1 MKTYVSPFQL
11 FFLTFLYVFSGI
23 TLAGADS
30 ITALLLP
37 LGIAVL
43 WAFVGYGGALQKRE
57 TFRDFLS
64 AYLPKKE
71 TGIPLAFFLTVTGAE
86 LVYVLLD
93 VGMFF
98 RMGSDFIPFPLIL
111 AILLGIASLVCRGG
125 MTLLGRFSELIL
137 ILLVPLVSLH
147 LLGGFE
153 MPNLVGTASVTRL
166 LFAVMPA
173 PIFFLL
179 SMTTVSGDDGTSDAF
194 RITAKKPKNRAGYLT
209 LTVIGGAGLAVL
221 MRLFLIVFS
230 FGESELLL
238 YFLEYGAHTA
248 KLSILISLLVQ
259 GLAGTK
265 RNHMAYYVMFSSI
278 AVILTAAIMGGA
290 VFSPFLWMILL
301 ICLSFTVSAML
312 GIFSFFH

>member
-1 MKTYVSPFQL
+1 MKTHLSPFQL

-23 TLAGADS
+23 TLSGADS
-30 ITALLLP
+30 IIALLLP
-37 LGIAVL
+37 FGITVL
-43 WAFVGYGGALQKRE
+43 WAFVGYGGAFQKRE

-71 TGIPLAFFLTVTGAE
+71 TGIPLAFFLIVTGAE

-98 RMGSDFIPFPLIL
+98 RMSSDFIPLSLIL
-111 AILLGIASLVCRGG
+111 AILLGIAFSVCRGG

-147 LLGGFE
+147 LFGDFK
-153 MPNLVGTASVTRL
+153 MPSLFGTASVTRL
-166 LFAVMPA
+166 LFSVMPA
-173 PIFFLL
+173 PLFFLL
-179 SMTTVSGDDGTSDAF
+179 SMTAVSGDEGTSDAF
-194 RITAKKPKNRAGYLT
+194 RITTKEPKNRASSLALT
-209 LTVIGGAGLAVL
+209 MIGGAGFAVFA
-221 MRLFLIVFS
+221 RLFFVMFS
-230 FGESELLL
+230 LGEMELLL
-238 YFLEYGAHTA
+238 YFLEYGAHAA
-248 KLSILISLLVQ
+248 KLAILVSLLVQ

-265 RNHMAYYVMFSSI
+265 RDRRAYYVMFSSI
-278 AVILTAAIMGGA
+278 AVILTAAILGGA

-301 ICLSFTVSAML
+301 VCLNFTVSAML